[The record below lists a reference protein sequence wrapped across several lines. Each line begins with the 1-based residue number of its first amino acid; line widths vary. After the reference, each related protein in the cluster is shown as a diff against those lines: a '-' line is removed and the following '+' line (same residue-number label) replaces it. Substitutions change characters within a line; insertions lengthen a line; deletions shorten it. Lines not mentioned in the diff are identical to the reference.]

1 MSAEPPLIIGGMEHR
16 QWVYSYFYQLI
27 EWVGVCQTTLF
38 HFKSKIELY
47 HLEQKTIIVKKGINF
62 FMEDKLKPF
71 IKKLLKRGCITVSSE
86 ETIKQVAA
94 LLAKNSI
101 GAVPVTNKNE
111 EVIGIVSERDIVRNF
126 NNRDVDITSE
136 KVATIMTKSVIS
148 APKTVSS
155 SDLMEIM
162 TENKI
167 RHVVI
172 MEGKALLGIVS
183 IGDVVKRLIEKL
195 EGEAEQLRFF
205 INS

>member
-1 MSAEPPLIIGGMEHR
+1 M
-16 QWVYSYFYQLI
+16 
-27 EWVGVCQTTLF
+27 
-38 HFKSKIELY
+38 
-47 HLEQKTIIVKKGINF
+47 
-62 FMEDKLKPF
+62 KPF

-86 ETIKQVAA
+86 EKIKEVAA
-94 LLAKNSI
+94 LLAKNLI

-111 EVIGIVSERDIVRNF
+111 EVIGIVSERDIVRNL

>member
-1 MSAEPPLIIGGMEHR
+1 M
-16 QWVYSYFYQLI
+16 
-27 EWVGVCQTTLF
+27 
-38 HFKSKIELY
+38 
-47 HLEQKTIIVKKGINF
+47 
-62 FMEDKLKPF
+62 KPF

-86 ETIKQVAA
+86 EKIKEVAA
-94 LLAKNSI
+94 LLAKNLI

-111 EVIGIVSERDIVRNF
+111 EVIGIVSERDIVRNL
-126 NNRDVDITSE
+126 NNPGVDITSE

-167 RHVVI
+167 RHVAI

>member
-1 MSAEPPLIIGGMEHR
+1 M
-16 QWVYSYFYQLI
+16 
-27 EWVGVCQTTLF
+27 
-38 HFKSKIELY
+38 
-47 HLEQKTIIVKKGINF
+47 
-62 FMEDKLKPF
+62 KPF

-86 ETIKQVAA
+86 EKIKEVAA

-111 EVIGIVSERDIVRNF
+111 EVIGIVSERDIVRNL

-172 MEGKALLGIVS
+172 IEDQALLGIVS
-183 IGDVVKRLIEKL
+183 IGDVVKRLMEKL
-195 EGEAEQLRFF
+195 EGEAEQLRTF

>member
-1 MSAEPPLIIGGMEHR
+1 M
-16 QWVYSYFYQLI
+16 
-27 EWVGVCQTTLF
+27 
-38 HFKSKIELY
+38 
-47 HLEQKTIIVKKGINF
+47 
-62 FMEDKLKPF
+62 KPF

-86 ETIKQVAA
+86 EKIKEVAA
-94 LLAKNSI
+94 LLAKNLI

-111 EVIGIVSERDIVRNF
+111 EVIGIVSERDIVRNL
-126 NNRDVDITSE
+126 NNCGVDIISE

>member
-1 MSAEPPLIIGGMEHR
+1 
-16 QWVYSYFYQLI
+16 
-27 EWVGVCQTTLF
+27 
-38 HFKSKIELY
+38 
-47 HLEQKTIIVKKGINF
+47 
-62 FMEDKLKPF
+62 MEDELKPF

-86 ETIKQVAA
+86 EKIKEVAA
-94 LLAKNSI
+94 LLAKNLI

-111 EVIGIVSERDIVRNF
+111 EVIGIVSERDIVRNL
-126 NNRDVDITSE
+126 NNPGVDITNE
-136 KVATIMTKSVIS
+136 NVATIMTKCVIS

-195 EGEAEQLRFF
+195 EGEAEQLRSF

>member
-1 MSAEPPLIIGGMEHR
+1 M
-16 QWVYSYFYQLI
+16 
-27 EWVGVCQTTLF
+27 
-38 HFKSKIELY
+38 
-47 HLEQKTIIVKKGINF
+47 
-62 FMEDKLKPF
+62 KPF
-71 IKKLLKRGCITVSSE
+71 IKKLLKRGCITVFSE
-86 ETIKQVAA
+86 ETIKEVAA

-111 EVIGIVSERDIVRNF
+111 EVIGIVSERDIVRNL
-126 NNRDVDITSE
+126 NNCVVDITSE

>member
-1 MSAEPPLIIGGMEHR
+1 M
-16 QWVYSYFYQLI
+16 
-27 EWVGVCQTTLF
+27 
-38 HFKSKIELY
+38 
-47 HLEQKTIIVKKGINF
+47 
-62 FMEDKLKPF
+62 KPF
-71 IKKLLKRGCITVSSE
+71 IKKLLKRECITVSSE
-86 ETIKQVAA
+86 ETIQEVAA

-101 GAVPVTNKNE
+101 GAVPVKNKNE
-111 EVIGIVSERDIVRNF
+111 EVIGIVSERDIVRNL

-136 KVATIMTKSVIS
+136 KVARIMTKSIIS

>member
-1 MSAEPPLIIGGMEHR
+1 
-16 QWVYSYFYQLI
+16 
-27 EWVGVCQTTLF
+27 
-38 HFKSKIELY
+38 
-47 HLEQKTIIVKKGINF
+47 
-62 FMEDKLKPF
+62 MEDKLKPF
-71 IKKLLKRGCITVSSE
+71 IKKLLKRGCITVCSE
-86 ETIKQVAA
+86 ETIKEVAA

-101 GAVPVTNKNE
+101 GAVPVTNRNE
-111 EVIGIVSERDIVRNF
+111 EVIGIVSERDIVRSL

>member
-1 MSAEPPLIIGGMEHR
+1 MP
-16 QWVYSYFYQLI
+16 
-27 EWVGVCQTTLF
+27 
-38 HFKSKIELY
+38 
-47 HLEQKTIIVKKGINF
+47 VK
-62 FMEDKLKPF
+62 
-71 IKKLLKRGCITVSSE
+71 
-86 ETIKQVAA
+86 
-94 LLAKNSI
+94 
-101 GAVPVTNKNE
+101 NKNE
-111 EVIGIVSERDIVRNF
+111 EVIGIVSERDIVRNL

>member
-1 MSAEPPLIIGGMEHR
+1 M
-16 QWVYSYFYQLI
+16 
-27 EWVGVCQTTLF
+27 
-38 HFKSKIELY
+38 
-47 HLEQKTIIVKKGINF
+47 
-62 FMEDKLKPF
+62 KPF

-86 ETIKQVAA
+86 EKIKEVAA
-94 LLAKNSI
+94 LLAKNLI

-111 EVIGIVSERDIVRNF
+111 EVIGIVSERDIVRNL
-126 NNRDVDITSE
+126 NNPGVDITNE
-136 KVATIMTKSVIS
+136 NVATIMTKCVIS

-195 EGEAEQLRFF
+195 QGEAEQLRSF

>member
-1 MSAEPPLIIGGMEHR
+1 MEN
-16 QWVYSYFYQLI
+16 VS
-27 EWVGVCQTTLF
+27 
-38 HFKSKIELY
+38 
-47 HLEQKTIIVKKGINF
+47 
-62 FMEDKLKPF
+62 KPF

-94 LLAKNSI
+94 ILAKNSI
-101 GAVPVTNKNE
+101 GVAFVTNKNE
-111 EVIGIVSERDIVRNF
+111 EVIGIVSERDIVRNL
-126 NNRDVDITSE
+126 NNRIVDITSE

-172 MEGKALLGIVS
+172 MEEKALLGIVS

>member
-1 MSAEPPLIIGGMEHR
+1 M
-16 QWVYSYFYQLI
+16 
-27 EWVGVCQTTLF
+27 
-38 HFKSKIELY
+38 
-47 HLEQKTIIVKKGINF
+47 
-62 FMEDKLKPF
+62 KPF
-71 IKKLLKRGCITVSSE
+71 IKKLLKRDCITVSYE
-86 ETIKQVAA
+86 ATINEVAV

-101 GAVPVTNKNE
+101 GAVPVTNDSE
-111 EVIGIVSERDIVRNF
+111 EVIGIVSERDIVRNL